1 MPCDVIKVEFGARD
15 RGLDFIVDTYNQ
27 KIPLC
32 IIFSLVFVECLVMF
46 GEVLLRAI
54 LDAELRKKL
63 GTKLIIGIIALC
75 ILFLIVLG
83 YFGYI
88 LF

>member
-1 MPCDVIKVEFGARD
+1 MPCDVIKVEFGARY